1 MKPSFRVVLFAT
13 LALSASGWSGNSSA
27 QEQSFTQI
35 QRGKALVDAGDCIAC
50 HTNDP
55 KKPFAGGRPIETPFG
70 IIYSS
75 NITPDRDT
83 GIGAWSDED
92 FYRAMH
98 EGVGPDGTKLY
109 PAFPYPYF
117 TRMTRDD
124 VMAVRAYLNTLPPV
138 RNPRPANKLTWPL
151 NYRILINGWNMMFFT
166 PGEFKP
172 DPDKSAEWNRGAY
185 LVQGA
190 GHCGACHTEKNFLGA
205 DKSHALQG
213 GQIQNWF
220 APNITSDRKTGIG
233 AWSEAEI
240 VEYLKTGRNRH
251 SGASALMS
259 EVVTDSTSKMS
270 DKDLKA
276 IAVYLKDVPGA
287 GDNTPVA
294 PDKSVMNAGQAIYLD
309 SCAACHGSDGKGSP
323 HMFPPLAKNANVQ
336 SGDPTTVIRAIVE
349 GIQTAQTDA
358 RPTAS
363 AMPAYGWKLNDA
375 QIAAVATYVRNNWG
389 NAAPAVSSGQVQSL
403 KKQLI
408 PATH

>member
-1 MKPSFRVVLFAT
+1 MRIPSLAALFVA
-13 LALSASGWSGNSSA
+13 LALAALGWTSLARA
-27 QEQSFTQI
+27 QEQSFTLV
-35 QRGKALVDAGDCIAC
+35 QRGKALTDAGDCIAC

-55 KKPFAGGRPIETPFG
+55 ARPFAGGRPIETPFG
-70 IIYSS
+70 IIYSA
-75 NITPDRDT
+75 NLTPDRDT
-83 GIGAWSDED
+83 GIGAWSDDD

-124 VMAVRAYLNTLPPV
+124 VLAVRAYLNTLAPV
-138 RNPRPANKLTWPL
+138 NNPRPANKLRWPL
-151 NYRILINGWNMMFFT
+151 NHRILLIGWNMLFFT

-172 DPDKSAEWNRGAY
+172 DPDKSADWNRGAY

-190 GHCGACHTEKNFLGA
+190 GHCGACHTEKNAFGG
-205 DKSHALQG
+205 DKRAALQG
-213 GQIQNWF
+213 GQLQNWF
-220 APNITSDRKTGIG
+220 VPNITNDRKTGIG
-233 AWSEAEI
+233 SWSEDEI

-251 SGASALMS
+251 SGASALMA
-259 EVVTDSTSKMS
+259 EVVADSTSRMS

-276 IAVYLKDVPGA
+276 IAVYLKDVPGG
-287 GDNTPVA
+287 GDKAPIA
-294 PDKSVMNAGQAIYLD
+294 PDQSVMNAGQAIYID
-309 SCAACHGSDGKGSP
+309 SCAACHGSDGKGAP

-336 SGDPTTVIRAIVE
+336 SEDPTTIIRAIVE
-349 GIQTAQTDA
+349 GLQTVQTDA

-363 AMPAYGWKLNDA
+363 AMPAYGWKLSDT

-389 NAAPAVSSGQVQSL
+389 NAAPAVTPGQVQSL
-403 KKQLI
+403 KKQLS